1 MKSHK
6 IIALILLIL
15 LSTITINEKLTISK
29 FDLKEIKIENN
40 LIIKEEDLKRSLKSI
55 YNKNLIFLKN
65 KEIEKLLIKNTLID
79 SFNIKKKFPNTLE
92 IQIFEIKPIAILIN
106 KKEKFYISQKINLIE
121 FDNLPDYQ
129 NLPQIF
135 GNIENF
141 KIFFKDLKKVNFPFN
156 QIKRLSLYEA
166 GRWDLETLDDKTI
179 RLPTKNYINS
189 LKNYLSIKNKDNFRK
204 YRIFDYRVNETLI
217 LK

>member
-92 IQIFEIKPIAILIN
+92 IKIFEIKPIAILIN
-106 KKEKFYISQKINLIE
+106 KKEKFYISEKINLIK

-135 GNIENF
+135 GNIDNF

-166 GRWDLETLDDKTI
+166 NRWDLETLDDKTI

>member
-79 SFNIKKKFPNTLE
+79 SFKIKKKFPNTLE
-92 IQIFEIKPIAILIN
+92 IKIFEIKPIAILIN
-106 KKEKFYISQKINLIE
+106 KKEKFYISEKINLVK

-135 GNIENF
+135 GNIDNF

-166 GRWDLETLDDKTI
+166 NRWDLETLDDKTI

>member
-15 LSTITINEKLTISK
+15 LSTISINDKLTISK

-40 LIIKEEDLKRSLKSI
+40 LIIKEEDLKKSLKSI
-55 YNKNLIFLKN
+55 YDKNLIFLKN
-65 KEIEKLLIKNTLID
+65 NEIKKLLIKNTFID
-79 SFNIKKKFPNTLE
+79 SFNIKKKYPNTLE
-92 IQIFEIKPIAILIN
+92 IEIFEIKPIAILIN
-106 KKEKFYISQKINLIE
+106 KKEKFYISEKINLVK

-129 NLPQIF
+129 NLPHIF

-141 KIFFKDLKKVNFPFN
+141 KIFFKELKKINFPFN
-156 QIKRLSLYEA
+156 QIKKLSLYEA
-166 GRWDLETLDDKTI
+166 NRWDLETLDDKTI
-179 RLPTKNYINS
+179 KLPTKNYINS

-204 YRIFDYRVNETLI
+204 YRIFDYRVDETLI

>member
-1 MKSHK
+1 MQAPGKT
-6 IIALILLIL
+6 LV
-15 LSTITINEKLTISK
+15 INYWAIWCAPCR
-29 FDLKEIKIENN
+29 KEIPELNELARDHAESVIVLGVNFDGSQGEI
-40 LIIKEEDLKRSLKSI
+40 LAS
-55 YNKNLIFLKN
+55 
-65 KEIEKLLIKNTLID
+65 EIEKLG
-79 SFNIKKKFPNTLE
+79 
-92 IQIFEIKPIAILIN
+92 
-106 KKEKFYISQKINLIE
+106 IE

-166 GRWDLETLDDKTI
+166 GRWDLETLDNKTI

-204 YRIFDYRVNETLI
+204 YRIFDYRLNETLI

>member
-79 SFNIKKKFPNTLE
+79 SFKIKKKFPNTLE
-92 IQIFEIKPIAILIN
+92 IKIFEIKPIAILIN
-106 KKEKFYISQKINLIE
+106 KKEKFYISEKINLIK

-135 GNIENF
+135 GNIDNF

-166 GRWDLETLDDKTI
+166 NRWDLETLDDKTI